1 MRDGI
6 FDRGDPLLTAWI
18 LAWGPRQ
25 LLHDPIHLFDANI
38 FHPFRDTFAYTEN
51 ILGPALLAAPAR
63 LFTSNP
69 IAVQNFSILTAF
81 AALGLAAYLYFRWIS
96 TSAVAAA
103 CGAVLVALSPVRFGQ
118 LGHIQLLHT
127 AGLPLLLFS
136 LQAHF
141 ERPRVS
147 SALLVAAAMLFE
159 FLSSFYLATVAGLTL
174 LVFLLLALPAFGRG
188 RWTAACWRLI
198 PWLGLSLLI
207 VIPVMIP
214 YWRLARD
221 FGFVRSIEGM
231 WGNWASHKDY
241 VRPLF
246 GSFAGR
252 IAGRYG
258 APAGKSLYLG
268 CLAILLALV
277 GLWSVRAAV
286 RGKPNRERFAAG
298 LFVALGIAF
307 FVLSLGG
314 WRTIGSHRILL
325 PFYWLHA
332 LPGFEGIRVPWRFG
346 VVVDLA
352 VAGLAVLGLARI
364 HRWLRARVPYAA
376 APIPVLLI
384 GVASV
389 VERVPPL
396 PLVPVERVEVG
407 QEVPEVYRWL
417 ASDSTAAGVLELPMA
432 TEKRERESWDVVQ
445 YRQVY
450 YTTYH
455 WQRTLNGL
463 SGYTPP
469 AYLELQDRM
478 GRFPA
483 PECFR
488 LLKLLPI
495 NRVVIHRTLYSSPIP
510 GSLLEEQGF
519 PVLYDTKEAL
529 VAEVHQAPVE
539 RQLDPRLEVL
549 SEPSPGQ
556 PLALRVRWNPGL
568 PEFVYP
574 PVRIQFRVRS
584 TDASGRKRMTE
595 ERAWL
600 AVPVPKDYQASVE
613 PGTRTLAFTLT
624 TDQGQK
630 LERAWTFAG
639 PRNP

>member
-1 MRDGI
+1 M
-6 FDRGDPLLTAWI
+6 TAWI

-25 LLHDPIHLFDANI
+25 LLHDPTHLFDANI

-63 LFTSNP
+63 LLTSNP
-69 IAVQNFSILTAF
+69 IAVQNFSMLTAF

-136 LQAHF
+136 LHAHF

-147 SALLVAAAMLFE
+147 SALLVAAAILFE
-159 FLSSFYLATVAGLTL
+159 FLSSFYLATMAGLTL
-174 LVFLLLALPAFGRG
+174 LVFLILALPAFGRG

-207 VIPVMIP
+207 VIPAMIP

-268 CLAILLALV
+268 SVAILACLA
-277 GLWSVRAAV
+277 GLYSLRSAG
-286 RGKPNRERFAAG
+286 RERPDRERFAAR
-298 LFVALGIAF
+298 LLAVLAVVF
-307 FVLSLGG
+307 FTLSLGG
-314 WRTIGSHRILL
+314 WRNVGSHRILL
-325 PFYWLHA
+325 PFYWLHT
-332 LPGFEGIRVPWRFG
+332 LPGFAGIRVPWRFG

-352 VAGLAVLGLARI
+352 IAGLAVLGLSRAQS
-364 HRWLRARVPYAA
+364 WLRARLPHAA
-376 APIPVLLI
+376 APTLVLLI
-384 GVASV
+384 GAASV
-389 VERVPPL
+389 LERVPPL
-396 PLVPVERVEVG
+396 PLVPLERVEVG

-417 ASDSTAAGVLELPMA
+417 AVDSTAAGVLELPMA
-432 TEKRERESWDVVQ
+432 TEKRERESWDVAQ

-455 WQRTLNGL
+455 WKKTVNGL
-463 SGYTPP
+463 SGYIPP
-469 AYLELQDRM
+469 GYLELQDRM

-510 GSLLEEQGF
+510 RSLLEEQGF
-519 PVLYDTKEAL
+519 TVLYDTKEAL
-529 VAEVHQAPVE
+529 VAEVHQAAVE
-539 RQLDPRLEVL
+539 RQLDPRLEVFA
-549 SEPSPGQ
+549 EPTPGQ
-556 PLALRVRWNPGL
+556 PLALRVHWNPDL

-574 PVRIQFRVRS
+574 PVRIQFSVRS

-595 ERAWL
+595 ERTWL
-600 AVPVPKDYQASVE
+600 AVPVQRDFQASVE

-624 TDQGQK
+624 TGQGQK
-630 LERAWTFAG
+630 LERTWTFAE